1 MIIHEIKNFSVNS
14 ILHKSL
20 ISTLSREINTVI
32 TYFNNLVTAGYFNY
46 WLLCKLET
54 SKSVKGYLCWHHYQ
68 NSNLL

>member
-46 WLLCKLET
+46 
-54 SKSVKGYLCWHHYQ
+54 
-68 NSNLL
+68 